1 MRACKHGY
9 ACGASSCQANFRN
22 GSTGC
27 EALSSPPCLSQEA
40 AVREQVGQGPSKA
53 VIIKLTSPTRPTD
66 SHHQHNPSPAPE
78 LSHALES
85 AKLAHQDA
93 IHHIKHLLGTI
104 GPIKDENSSLK
115 ARVAALEEELVVAVD
130 AMHEHRLRAEEVQEQ
145 AATAMAKYTAERE
158 RMISA
163 FREEAERFKS
173 VASRMKETMHRM
185 ADEKAALQGLL
196 DAQSRESAAPSTTPR
211 QAVPQAEQTTDKGSP
226 LSGSAPR
233 PAPLEPGHTLSA
245 LETLADEPIGGDGVQ
260 AEQQPPLAA
269 EATQKA
275 SDRMDEEFQLAR
287 LRSRLEQTQQRLDKA
302 TAELQRSQLAASST
316 TAQQGQAS
324 QVLQDTQKKLARQ
337 TRSDIL
343 RLLDAAFLQAEALM
357 GAAQSPRAAS
367 RSPQPAIPSAV
378 AGDMPELPAG
388 CMSTPALT
396 QAMSD
401 VWALAMEGV
410 RRGFHALHV
419 RMRDAAGHVQA
430 AASSHA
436 AEMKA
441 REAAW
446 QEAESGI
453 RRRSSL
459 ATKQQVQRVRDECA
473 AAIAAEQGR
482 VEELQRYLAQ
492 QAQEHHTLK
501 QKLHAAELK
510 VKELDE
516 ILDEG
521 DEELAALRPLK
532 GQLEALTQD
541 MQRLREATANEL
553 RKAEATH
560 AAQLESA
567 VNEVRTSELKS
578 AEERLE
584 QQRGE
589 LQRMHDTELAALQD
603 RLQAALEANRADKES
618 IDTLKAKLQ
627 STSAAADSL
636 EASLREELAQAGER
650 ISALQ
655 ASESALTSRAE
666 LAEEQAVQLKGQVA
680 ILEQGSALLS
690 SRVGPASA
698 GSVHCSSS
706 VVGASPRSLGSTSR
720 QHDALAS
727 PHATLDG
734 AVLSRE
740 IVAEVSRI
748 RARRREVLA
757 TEKLQRVNTK
767 EEQLRAFVAQAAAH
781 VQRAF
786 KAEQRTKTARK
797 ELARLELRMEL
808 RQASLQ
814 RMAQQS
820 ECLRARLEEREG
832 HLLLAEEASKASA
845 ASIAHAQRSLG
856 TQRAALELREREL
869 HSAQLRVQHFGR
881 LQLHLGAARRKVV
894 AEVAAATAT
903 AAVDAALGGVDAA
916 TRDAE
921 EPEACRSPPSPA
933 TCTAPVLLPAPAP
946 TQARPAGQSAS
957 LPTSPTQPAQG
968 GSSDPACFSAPPS
981 SRVSSSSGSAKAW
994 PSPLRLRPAALAMTA
1009 LSHMRKS
1016 PQRSPPPV
1024 PGTPSAA
1031 SLPRTVRW
1039 ADGVKGAE

>member
-1 MRACKHGY
+1 
-9 ACGASSCQANFRN
+9 
-22 GSTGC
+22 
-27 EALSSPPCLSQEA
+27 
-40 AVREQVGQGPSKA
+40 
-53 VIIKLTSPTRPTD
+53 
-66 SHHQHNPSPAPE
+66 
-78 LSHALES
+78 
-85 AKLAHQDA
+85 
-93 IHHIKHLLGTI
+93 
-104 GPIKDENSSLK
+104 
-115 ARVAALEEELVVAVD
+115 
-130 AMHEHRLRAEEVQEQ
+130 
-145 AATAMAKYTAERE
+145 
-158 RMISA
+158 
-163 FREEAERFKS
+163 
-173 VASRMKETMHRM
+173 
-185 ADEKAALQGLL
+185 
-196 DAQSRESAAPSTTPR
+196 
-211 QAVPQAEQTTDKGSP
+211 
-226 LSGSAPR
+226 
-233 PAPLEPGHTLSA
+233 
-245 LETLADEPIGGDGVQ
+245 
-260 AEQQPPLAA
+260 
-269 EATQKA
+269 
-275 SDRMDEEFQLAR
+275 
-287 LRSRLEQTQQRLDKA
+287 
-302 TAELQRSQLAASST
+302 
-316 TAQQGQAS
+316 
-324 QVLQDTQKKLARQ
+324 
-337 TRSDIL
+337 
-343 RLLDAAFLQAEALM
+343 
-357 GAAQSPRAAS
+357 
-367 RSPQPAIPSAV
+367 
-378 AGDMPELPAG
+378 
-388 CMSTPALT
+388 
-396 QAMSD
+396 MSD

-482 VEELQRYLAQ
+482 VEELQRHLAQ
-492 QAQEHHTLK
+492 QAQEHHRLK
-501 QKLHAAELK
+501 QKLHATELK

-567 VNEVRTSELKS
+567 VSEVRTSELKS

-603 RLQAALEANRADKES
+603 RLQTALEANRADKES

-690 SRVGPASA
+690 SRVG
-698 GSVHCSSS
+698 
-706 VVGASPRSLGSTSR
+706 SLGSTSR

-845 ASIAHAQRSLG
+845 ASIAHAQRSLA

-933 TCTAPVLLPAPAP
+933 TCAAPVLLPAPAP

-968 GSSDPACFSAPPS
+968 ASSDPACFSAPPS